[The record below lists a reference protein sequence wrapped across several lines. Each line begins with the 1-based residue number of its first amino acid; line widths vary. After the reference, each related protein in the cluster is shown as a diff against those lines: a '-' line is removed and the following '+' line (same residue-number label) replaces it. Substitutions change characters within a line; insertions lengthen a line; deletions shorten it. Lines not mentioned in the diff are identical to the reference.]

1 MQLRMT
7 SIPLMLD
14 YVSGLASHPGDCE
27 TVRKLLAHE
36 DYQSELRRYEI
47 PSAEHL
53 IDYFSR
59 LNTITPEE
67 IPDLSNDHHRNHL
80 REKHHQWLD
89 CISNP
94 RKYYDRY
101 ERLKAFFTDD
111 FLAEMQR
118 RLTGMFPRG
127 TAMIPDPAVV
137 STLSFGRSFGYPSEG
152 AIHLDLF
159 GVEEYCSL
167 KDLPRIV
174 LHEMHHMQA
183 FKMAEDTAGFY
194 SGFSLLERYII
205 GFAWEGLAVK
215 FCNNAGG
222 VVSRSLE
229 PDQPSNL
236 GAPALEVLNGHFQEH
251 FQLFC
256 DTVQQ
261 IRAGTI
267 TEEEVERQQTD
278 YWMNPYLYGE
288 KPLDQTAIYSFGNEL
303 YGCVYDHFGLDA
315 TYECFYHPDRLI
327 SWFNRADCG
336 WSIPE

>member
-14 YVSGLASHPGDCE
+14 YVSGLASRPGDCE

-36 DYQSELRRYEI
+36 DYQFELRRYEI

-67 IPDLSNDHHRNHL
+67 IPDLSNGHHRNHL
-80 REKHHQWLD
+80 REKHRQWLD

-118 RLTGMFPRG
+118 KLAEMFPKG

-159 GVEEYCSL
+159 GVDEYCSL
-167 KDLPRIV
+167 EDLPRMV

-222 VVSRSLE
+222 VVSRPME
-229 PDQPSNL
+229 PDLPSNL
-236 GAPALEVLNGHFQEH
+236 GAPALEVLNGHFREH

-261 IRAGTI
+261 IRAGTF
-267 TEEEVERQQTD
+267 TEEEMERQQTG

-288 KPLDQTAIYSFGNEL
+288 TPLDQTSIYSFGNEL
-303 YGCVYDHFGLDA
+303 YGCVYDHFGLDV
-315 TYECFYHPDRLI
+315 TYECFYHPARLI